1 MVHTCRKGAAFPRFR
16 VLPGPWSLSSRQG
29 ARSHPGMLQEL
40 VANQGDGWTWSL
52 EELRLYYEAHAV
64 EPAPPAII
72 EAGKRPIPVALRGAA
87 A

>member
-1 MVHTCRKGAAFPRFR
+1 
-16 VLPGPWSLSSRQG
+16 
-29 ARSHPGMLQEL
+29 MLQEL

-72 EAGKRPIPVALRGAA
+72 EAGKRPILLLSEERLPEAVTASMACTRSSGHSRPAHG
-87 A
+87 